1 MHLAL
6 THVPVIL
13 SLAGLIML
21 AIAFLVKNPTLTKTS
36 YILILIAGVAAL
48 PVFLTGEATE
58 ETIENLPGVSE
69 RIIEKHEEVAK
80 WAMISIA
87 VAGLLAVA
95 ALLLF

>member
-36 YILILIAGVAAL
+36 YILILIAGFVH
-48 PVFLTGEATE
+48 
-58 ETIENLPGVSE
+58 PG
-69 RIIEKHEEVAK
+69 
-80 WAMISIA
+80 
-87 VAGLLAVA
+87 GQ
-95 ALLLF
+95 FGP